1 MISTTRNWFWVTT
14 FAHHPHDSIDYHH
27 PSMRCYAQGCW
38 APDADMYEFDD
49 GMVIIIDLAGVTRDE
64 VSVVVEGKMLS
75 ISGTRRQPSI
85 PEKKSVHR
93 LEIDFGN
100 FLRRFRIPADFDE
113 SRIEARYENGL
124 LHLHLPR
131 LGGRQVSVE

>member
-1 MISTTRNWFWVTT
+1 MIFSKRNWYWMAA
-14 FAHHPHDSIDYHH
+14 FASHPHDSIDYHQ
-27 PSMRCYAQGCW
+27 PSMRCYAQGWW
-38 APDADMYEFDD
+38 APDADIYEVDD
-49 GMVIIIDLAGVTRDE
+49 GMVIIIDLAGVNRDE
-64 VSVVVEGKMLS
+64 VTIHVQGKILS

-100 FLRRFRIPADFDE
+100 FLKRFRIPPGFDE
-113 SRIEARYENGL
+113 SRIEARYENGF

-131 LGGRQVSVE
+131 CSSRSVSGI